1 MQLFWLGLFYN
12 PFQMQND
19 KNPASAGFF
28 YAQDER
34 YPAMPWTA
42 RSWDVQDEPYTA
54 KLWMARAVFFQ
65 RSQILMDYH
74 GIARR
79 V

>member
-1 MQLFWLGLFYN
+1 MQLFWFGLFYN

-28 YAQDER
+28 TFR
-34 YPAMPWTA
+34 
-42 RSWDVQDEPYTA
+42 DEPYTA
-54 KLWMARAVFFQ
+54 KPWMARAVFFQ

-74 GIARR
+74 GKERR
-79 V
+79 D